1 MSENIWLF
9 AVGLAASGVGA
20 LILLLLGIII
30 WELRQLRRELKE
42 FVPDKMCRIMMTEH
56 EKDIREIKQVLAIR
70 PPREKGGKNEFSEGG
85 KRCKSKKRN

>member
-1 MSENIWLF
+1 MHENIWLF
-9 AVGLAASGVGA
+9 VVGLAASATGT
-20 LILLLLGIII
+20 LTLLLLGIII

-56 EKDIREIKQVLAIR
+56 ERDIREIRQFLTVR
-70 PPREKGGKNEFSEGG
+70 PPQENGGKNEISEGG

>member
-9 AVGLAASGVGA
+9 AIGLAASATGA
-20 LILLLLGIII
+20 LTLLLLGIII

-56 EKDIREIKQVLAIR
+56 ERDIREIRQFLTVSKA
-70 PPREKGGKNEFSEGG
+70 RENRGKTETFEGI
-85 KRCKSKKRN
+85 KKCKSKKRN